1 MFISYKNAP
10 KIAYGLIACAMSYK
24 LISYKSDIE
33 SLSAENLNYTK
44 MKEAEASDS
53 ILGQY
58 ALNMMNNAGA
68 NLKLSEVKRQIL
80 ARSIVKV
87 TNDVYE
93 SVDHKKAFI
102 AVIAIESGFQK
113 HAQSPTG
120 PKGLSQVAK
129 AAFKEGLALCG
140 IPDATEDDVWDAE
153 INLYAGA
160 CYFRNLLEKN
170 NNDPYIAIVAYN
182 KGPNSESIKTY
193 SKNGN
198 LNDVEALKYIAKF
211 NFLKRNTS
219 EGKMPNVPSFEP
231 SSNLEINNQN
241 KKN

>member
-1 MFISYKNAP
+1 MKLDNKVFLRTT
-10 KIAYGLIACAMSYK
+10 YGLVCALAAYK
-24 LISYKSDIE
+24 LTSSHIE
-33 SLSAENLNYTK
+33 LNKLSLENLNYVK
-44 MKEAEASDS
+44 MKEAEAADNA
-53 ILGQY
+53 LGQY
-58 ALNMMNNAGA
+58 TINMMHHAGA
-68 NLKLSEVKRQIL
+68 NLKLSEARRQIL

-87 TNDVYE
+87 ANDVYE

-113 HAQSPTG
+113 YAQSPTG
-120 PKGLSQVAK
+120 PKGLSQVAR

-140 IPDATEDDVWDAE
+140 IPSANEDDVWDAD

-193 SKNGN
+193 TKNGN
-198 LNDVEALKYIAKF
+198 LDDVEALKYIAKF
-211 NFLKRNTS
+211 NFLKRTTP
-219 EGKMPNVPSFEP
+219 EGKIPNVPAFEATP
-231 SSNLEINNQN
+231 NADSKSKDGE
-241 KKN
+241 